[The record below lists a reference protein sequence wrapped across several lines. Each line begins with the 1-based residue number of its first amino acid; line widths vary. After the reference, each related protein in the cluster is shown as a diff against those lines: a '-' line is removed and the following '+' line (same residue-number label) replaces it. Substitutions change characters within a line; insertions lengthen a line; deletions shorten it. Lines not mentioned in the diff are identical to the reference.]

1 MPRPILWPSA
11 VRERA
16 GQLQVSTEKESSMT
30 TSDDDLIRD
39 AAVAGKMIA
48 ASQNTDLPPFV
59 RNMAAHTAEVITAR
73 LSDEHKEGQGEG
85 N

>member
-1 MPRPILWPSA
+1 
-11 VRERA
+11 
-16 GQLQVSTEKESSMT
+16 MT

-59 RNMAAHTAEVITAR
+59 RDMAAHTAEVITAR
-73 LSDEHKEGQGEG
+73 LSDEHKEEQGEG